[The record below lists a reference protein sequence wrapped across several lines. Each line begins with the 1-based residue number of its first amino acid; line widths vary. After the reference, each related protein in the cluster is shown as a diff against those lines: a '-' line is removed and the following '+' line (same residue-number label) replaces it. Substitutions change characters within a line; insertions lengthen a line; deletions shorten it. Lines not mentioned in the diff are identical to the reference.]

1 MFCYFRRGRQTPG
14 LTQMPLGFNLTH
26 DSDEKVSQ
34 LNQYFKI
41 CLVILKKHYPLL
53 QENGLV
59 QNDSQWK
66 ISGKYF
72 AI

>member
-1 MFCYFRRGRQTPG
+1 
-14 LTQMPLGFNLTH
+14 MPLGFNLTQ

-34 LNQYFKI
+34 LIQYFKI
-41 CLVILKKHYPLL
+41 CLVIELFYKKNFHLL

-59 QNDSQWK
+59 QNDPQWK

>member
-1 MFCYFRRGRQTPG
+1 
-14 LTQMPLGFNLTH
+14 MPLGFNLTQ

-34 LNQYFKI
+34 LIQYFKI